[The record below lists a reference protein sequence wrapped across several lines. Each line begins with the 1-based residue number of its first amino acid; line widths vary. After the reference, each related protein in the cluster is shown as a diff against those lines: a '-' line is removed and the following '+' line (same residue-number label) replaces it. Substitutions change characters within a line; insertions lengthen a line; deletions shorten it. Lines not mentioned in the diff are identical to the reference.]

1 MEYLI
6 DKKEGGHGSVSLTKG
21 DRLTLSGGRK
31 GLFHF
36 TCNVYDHPFP
46 IFLLIVFCL
55 CFLYFFLFFFFLQ
68 GDNPKSDLSKCQ
80 LNIGLS
86 GRREKPKS
94 YLIPSTGIINTVCCR
109 GERWVSTPVVPL
121 QANSNC
127 TFAKQ
132 AA

>member
-1 MEYLI
+1 M
-6 DKKEGGHGSVSLTKG
+6 SLTKG

-55 CFLYFFLFFFFLQ
+55 CVLYFFFVFLQ

-86 GRREKPKS
+86 GGREKPKS
-94 YLIPSTGIINTVCCR
+94 YLMPSTGIINTK
-109 GERWVSTPVVPL
+109 S
-121 QANSNC
+121 
-127 TFAKQ
+127 
-132 AA
+132 AAEVKGGFLHQ